1 MCKKIQSRCCT
12 HQHQNTQ
19 TRQRDKNNTQ
29 QKKQERNNKKAEA
42 TGKSAEL
49 QPHGKHASRGD
60 AISSRCCCDVPDTNS
75 GLARPRTSTRI
86 VETRASVRDCAR
98 LRCVEDLLPS
108 RRLRQAQCQCKEGN
122 RVDRHTGLARPPP
135 FGRRVLSVSVQR
147 RFVCMSQHSA
157 ACSHASP
164 QQSD

>member
-49 QPHGKHASRGD
+49 QPHGKHATH
-60 AISSRCCCDVPDTNS
+60 AISSHCCCDVPDNNT

-147 RFVCMSQHSA
+147 RFVCMAQHSA